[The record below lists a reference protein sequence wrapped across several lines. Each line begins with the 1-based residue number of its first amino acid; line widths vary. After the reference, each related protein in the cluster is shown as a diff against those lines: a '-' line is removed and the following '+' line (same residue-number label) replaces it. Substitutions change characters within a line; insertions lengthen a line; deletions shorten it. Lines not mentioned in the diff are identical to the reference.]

1 MVKLFDILALS
12 VRILSSMWYHLYFRD
27 SKICVLYI
35 SILIG
40 NSLMMHDKN
49 IFICIFVPF
58 ITVRI
63 NLLRYL
69 DYFKMLIVLLAY
81 INYKNSF
88 HYDIFI
94 QIYVFHPL
102 PSTYLLISNQGF
114 ILNSE
119 I

>member
-12 VRILSSMWYHLYFRD
+12 VRILSSMWHHLYFRD

-40 NSLMMHDKN
+40 NSLMMHDKD

-69 DYFKMLIVLLAY
+69 DYFKILIILLAY

-94 QIYVFHPL
+94 QIHVFHPL
-102 PSTYLLISNQGF
+102 PSTYSLISNQGF